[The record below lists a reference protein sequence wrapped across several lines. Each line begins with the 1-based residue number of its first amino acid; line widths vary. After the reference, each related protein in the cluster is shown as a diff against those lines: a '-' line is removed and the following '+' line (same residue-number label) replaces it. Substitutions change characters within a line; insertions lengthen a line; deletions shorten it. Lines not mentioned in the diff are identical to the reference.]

1 MVVGNRG
8 GRRKKQNGV
17 SQFTKWKQKVME
29 MLVCDDTI
37 SKLLYYDTED
47 CLSKPDLT
55 LDEKEDLINK
65 YVFGY
70 RYIPEVAESKKAY
83 ISLSLSN
90 FVPQE
95 GFRQFSDDYI
105 HGYLF
110 FYILVDTAI
119 LNTDTGYRND
129 LILARIYELF
139 QEQRNIIGMGELR
152 MEACTELWQHSNK
165 FGGYT
170 IGFKVVDMK

>member
-1 MVVGNRG
+1 MVLGNREG
-8 GRRKKQNGV
+8 RKKKQYGV
-17 SQFTKWKQKVME
+17 SQFTKWKQTVME
-29 MLVCDDTI
+29 ILATDDVI
-37 SKLLYYDTED
+37 SKLLYYDTPD
-47 CLSKPDLT
+47 CLTRPSLT
-55 LDEKEDLINK
+55 EDEREDLVDN
-65 YVFGY
+65 YVYGY
-70 RYIPEVAESKKAY
+70 RYIPDVAESKRAY

-119 LNTDTGYRND
+119 MNTDTGYRND

-139 QEQRNIIGMGELR
+139 QEKRNVIGMGELR